1 MKKVII
7 KEINNYDYT
16 LIDSDNNSYKL
27 NIEFY
32 SNYKP
37 TINDIIYIDDKILNN
52 INLYAFDEIYDKN
65 NVLKE
70 DIIKIVSNDKEY
82 YFQRRFG

>member
-7 KEINNYDYT
+7 KEINNYEYT
-16 LIDSDNNSYKL
+16 LVDKDNEYIK

-37 TINDIIYIDDKILNN
+37 CVGDIIYLDDSI
-52 INLYAFDEIYDKN
+52 INDVNLFTFDEVYDTKN
-65 NVLKE
+65 VKKE
-70 DIIKIVSNDKEY
+70 DIIKIVSNNKEY

>member
-7 KEINNYDYT
+7 NKIDGYDYT
-16 LIDSDNNSYKL
+16 LIDNNRTYVK

-37 TINDIIYIDDKILNN
+37 VIGDIIYLDDLILNEN
-52 INLYAFDEIYDKN
+52 NLYAFDEVYDTTN
-65 NVLKE
+65 AMLE
-70 DIIKIVSNDKEY
+70 DVIKVVHGSDEY
-82 YFQRRFG
+82 YFQRRYG

>member
-7 KEINNYDYT
+7 NKIDGYDYE
-16 LIDSDNNSYKL
+16 LKDNNQTYIK

-37 TINDIIYIDDKILNN
+37 VIGDIIYLDDLILDED
-52 INLYAFDEIYDKN
+52 NLYAFDEVYDTSNIK
-65 NVLKE
+65 LE
-70 DIIKIVSNDKEY
+70 DVIKVVHGTKEY
-82 YFQRRFG
+82 YFQRRYG